1 MAKKLTSKL
10 PANIAL
16 IVGHHTALA
25 FTSSTSSHVALEIT
39 TLTQTTNYEIV
50 FNIADLEF
58 LNENLVQNE
67 TNGCLPFT
75 YIPITLPSAFKTD
88 NSSKSLGAVK

>member
-1 MAKKLTSKL
+1 MINGKKLTSKL

-67 TNGCLPFT
+67 IMVAYHLHIYQSLYPLPLKPT
-75 YIPITLPSAFKTD
+75 TLA
-88 NSSKSLGAVK
+88 NHWAQ